1 MSDAFGIVVN
11 AIGGC
16 FDLFNS
22 LSEKLDFVPIVISF
36 FVIFLVW
43 RFLLSPIFSSGQS
56 DSVKKE
62 KK

>member
-1 MSDAFGIVVN
+1 MSEAFETVVN
-11 AIGGC
+11 AISGC
-16 FDLFNS
+16 LDIFNS
-22 LSEKLDFVPIVISF
+22 LSEKINFVPIIISF